1 MKFKKK
7 QDGIIIM
14 ITSFNQL
21 YNFISFFLKKN
32 LIKGKKIYLIIF
44 SDQIPDTLIFNL
56 KKYIEHFVSVEVID
70 LRREFNISKFKFLQ
84 IKFLKKIYY
93 YYLVFKKIFELKKNT
108 NISYFVISGRMQFP
122 VLCFMALFSYS
133 KFFLIEDGVG
143 NYVPRDNYQKKQLS
157 WIFFEYFLK
166 LNKSKVRILQ
176 LAEPGTK
183 YHFILNQ
190 PFLKKE
196 YLIDN
201 RQNYIDLLKSFEK
214 KLFFKPKC
222 IIIATNP
229 IQNTIDYYIS
239 LYTKTLTILNKKHLY
254 KPDEILFFIH
264 PRTNIA
270 YRNQLDNSLSGYAT
284 IHPISSFIVENYL
297 SEDNL
302 ELVIGSLSSALYY
315 AKTIFKKNN
324 VYHLDDNTSSH
335 HEHFVKVFTSVG
347 IKNFFNSDI
356 YNEQN

>member
-1 MKFKKK
+1 MKLKKK
-7 QDGIIIM
+7 QDGIILM

-32 LIKGKKIYLIIF
+32 LIKDKKIYLIIF

-56 KKYIEHFVSVEVID
+56 KKYIENYVSVEVID
-70 LRREFNISKFKFLQ
+70 LRREFNRSKIKFFQ
-84 IKFLKKIYY
+84 IKFLKIIFY
-93 YYLVFKKIFELKKNT
+93 YYLVFKKIFELKQKT
-108 NISYFVISGRMQFP
+108 NISFFSISGRMQIP
-122 VLCFMALFSYS
+122 VLCFMVLFSYS

-143 NYVPRDNYQKKQLS
+143 NYVPRNNYQKKQLS
-157 WIFFEYFLK
+157 WIFLEYFLK
-166 LNKSKVRILQ
+166 INKSRIRILQ

-201 RQNYIDLLKSFEK
+201 RKNYTDLLKSLEK

-229 IQNTIDYYIS
+229 LQSTIDYYIK
-239 LYTKTLTILNKKHLY
+239 LYTKTVITLNKKY
-254 KPDEILFFIH
+254 PFKPDEILFFFH
-264 PRTNIA
+264 PRTNSA
-270 YRNQLDNSLSGYAT
+270 YRNQLNNSLSDYVT
-284 IHPISSFIVENYL
+284 IHPTSSFIVENYL
-297 SEDNL
+297 SQENL

-324 VYHLDDNTSSH
+324 VYHLDDNTSMH
-335 HEHFVKVFTSVG
+335 YENFVKVFDSVG
-347 IKNFFNSDI
+347 VKKFFNSDI
-356 YNEQN
+356 YNE